1 MRDLQGRRRHHTD
14 REDDDDDVELLRT
27 PRPVS
32 AMPHTRAAT
41 RARPRSSPSSRR
53 SSFTGGNS
61 SSGANHH
68 QGSFVA
74 SFAMSRKEQTVHL
87 TRAKS
92 YLPQLIA
99 ECARDDSKASDMS
112 SSGSEVRPA
121 SGSITSSSTPSVWK
135 RVKSKKK
142 STNAQVWEKESVQGL
157 GPEFNTATLVNRTD
171 HSNSNHANDDP
182 WTTTASAFAPA
193 SLSAHHVAHTY
204 AVRSSVT
211 VPAQLDVVL
220 KALDCSAVSA
230 YRSFTKII
238 YESLIGETSVL
249 FHSHS
254 ASSSSTTTTSSNASS
269 LYAPSESLAVR
280 WLTCRCNNPMVS
292 DCDFCLLEYTKVNSV
307 DDLPSNGEFQLRS
320 NNNNGNNHQHQR
332 ADRSDSSSSNSQ
344 SNQDSDDSNRHDV
357 FERSREGLH
366 SRKEFPSA
374 YKILYSIETKSCPEL
389 FDMHRIARCTVPLGG
404 FLFYPTDNSDVT
416 DVVFYMVV
424 TQDRMTM
431 TAANSAATANSVPIQ
446 NSSSSNPFSAA
457 SSNDRQFRAVQKVL
471 QHMAR
476 GIDRIKNAVDA
487 YSMSLRLEIL
497 RDNTRWVRNTDR
509 AECVVCFR
517 RFHQLTRRRHHCRMC
532 GDVICRDCS
541 VYKDADLPDVGP
553 TLVRICKLCE
563 LNELK
568 HVSLGGDS
576 VLPCVTTTTT
586 TMTTAATTTADAAP
600 QLLVRKRSATIS
612 VDTSKA
618 IAHEHEQQPDVG
630 RRFTTVVDGKERREL
645 PEQAFSTPKPDIMDR
660 RHKWNTGGGGKPIV
674 IFSPSFATHRP
685 GKVAFAPEST
695 TPKARSN
702 APQVWDLGSAAAAA
716 AIGETGEASSSS
728 SSSAAAQPPTSKSS
742 KKQPHSQAN
751 SCSKL
756 TSKKDRFTF
765 TFRTKESRQEEN
777 NHDEEEEE
785 KSAVVVPASAL
796 PGRPSRAI
804 KEGKL
809 VSPMHDGFTSSNG
822 RQRAVSIKKKRN
834 NQQQNNDGEDGGV
847 AAHKLVPRKLPN
859 VHQYEDILLTLC
871 EQVSNLLNCKYAA
884 VSIFT
889 ASPSARLPTHA
900 PQPGGGVA
908 SPASHE
914 NYTTVHFLKAEG
926 RKKLGKVSAN
936 MKCCAPMLELK
947 GKIIARDTLAG
958 CNLFDF
964 KKLPIVMGPQ
974 QVRFYAGI
982 PLVDP
987 MIHQMV
993 GAFAVFDS
1001 GVYRGSNMNEV
1012 LPTLEAFAAVAL
1024 DAIEDRKTDL
1034 ELQSFLQSPL
1044 VDTRMLDNQS
1054 ALRLSEPVLQVDK
1067 FLSEN
1072 DGGVVEYDREQGRND
1087 SRFRTTGHLELA
1099 VRPRFSTRPRSMK
1112 KYPEHDTIEFYKKQM
1127 EKLVRQARDT
1137 EAQVLENSMAM
1148 KRHGVVI

>member
-1 MRDLQGRRRHHTD
+1 M
-14 REDDDDDVELLRT
+14 
-27 PRPVS
+27 
-32 AMPHTRAAT
+32 A
-41 RARPRSSPSSRR
+41 
-53 SSFTGGNS
+53 
-61 SSGANHH
+61 
-68 QGSFVA
+68 
-74 SFAMSRKEQTVHL
+74 RKEQTVYL

-99 ECARDDSKASDMS
+99 ECARDDSKVSDT
-112 SSGSEVRPA
+112 SGNGPEVRPV
-121 SGSITSSSTPSVWK
+121 SGSITNSSIPSVWK
-135 RVKSKKK
+135 GVKSKKK
-142 STNAQVWEKESVQGL
+142 STNVQVWEKESVQGL

-171 HSNSNHANDDP
+171 HSNNNYANNDP
-182 WTTTASAFAPA
+182 WTTTASTFTAGVLP
-193 SLSAHHVAHTY
+193 LGTHHVAHMY

-211 VPAQLDVVL
+211 VPAPLDVVL
-220 KALDCSAVSA
+220 KVLDCSAVSA

-254 ASSSSTTTTSSNASS
+254 ASSSSSSGSSSASS
-269 LYAPSESLAVR
+269 LYAPSESLAAR

-292 DCDFCLLEYTKVNSV
+292 DCDFCLL
-307 DDLPSNGEFQLRS
+307 D
-320 NNNNGNNHQHQR
+320 
-332 ADRSDSSSSNSQ
+332 
-344 SNQDSDDSNRHDV
+344 
-357 FERSREGLH
+357 
-366 SRKEFPSA
+366 A

-389 FDMHRIARCTVPLGG
+389 FDMHRIARCNVPLGG
-404 FLFYPTDNSDVT
+404 FLFYPTENSEVT
-416 DVVFYMVV
+416 DVVFYMAV
-424 TQDRMTM
+424 TQDRMAM
-431 TAANSAATANSVPIQ
+431 SAATSATTNSAPIQ
-446 NSSSSNPFSAA
+446 NNSSNNPFSAA

-476 GIDRIKNAVDA
+476 GIGRIRNAVDA

-497 RDNTRWVRNTDR
+497 RDNSRWVRNTDR
-509 AECVVCFR
+509 AECVVCYR

-541 VYKDADLPDVGP
+541 VYKDADLPNVGP

-568 HVSLGGDS
+568 HVSINSDS
-576 VLPCVTTTTT
+576 VVPS
-586 TMTTAATTTADAAP
+586 ATTTAEPTTTATTAADAAP
-600 QLLVRKRSATIS
+600 RPLARKRSATIN

-618 IAHEHEQQPDVG
+618 IVHEHEQQPDVG
-630 RRFTTVVDGKERREL
+630 RRFTTVVDGKQRREL
-645 PEQAFSTPKPDIMDR
+645 SEHAFNTPKADIMDR
-660 RHKWNTGGGGKPIV
+660 KHKWNTGGGGKPLAIL
-674 IFSPSFATHRP
+674 SPSFATHRP
-685 GKVAFAPEST
+685 GKAAFAPKSM
-695 TPKARSN
+695 TPKARSH
-702 APQVWDLGSAAAAA
+702 APQVWDLDSAAIAAA
-716 AIGETGEASSSS
+716 SREIGEASSSSSS
-728 SSSAAAQPPTSKSS
+728 SSSAAAQPPMSKLS
-742 KKQPHSQAN
+742 KKQPHAQAN

-756 TSKKDRFTF
+756 ASKNDRFTF
-765 TFRTKESRQEEN
+765 TFRRKKSRQEEN
-777 NHDEEEEE
+777 NYDDEEEE
-785 KSAVVVPASAL
+785 KSAVVVPTSAL

-804 KEGKL
+804 KSGKM
-809 VSPMHDGFTSSNG
+809 VSPMHDGLISSNG
-822 RQRAVSIKKKRN
+822 RQRAVSIKNKRN
-834 NQQQNNDGEDGGV
+834 NQQQNDDGEIGGV
-847 AAHKLVPRKLPN
+847 AAHKLMPRKLPN

-889 ASPSARLPTHA
+889 APPSARVPTRA
-900 PQPGGGVA
+900 QQPVGGIA

-914 NYTTVHFLKAEG
+914 NYTMVHFLKAEG
-926 RKKLGKVSAN
+926 SKKLGKVSAN

-947 GKIIARDTLAG
+947 DKIIVRDTLAE

-987 MIHQMV
+987 MTHQMV
-993 GAFAVFDS
+993 GAFAVFNS
-1001 GVYRGSNMNEV
+1001 NVYRRSNLNEV
-1012 LPTLEAFAAVAL
+1012 LPTLETFAAVAL

-1034 ELQSFLQSPL
+1034 ELQSFLQNPL
-1044 VDTRMLDNQS
+1044 VDAKTLDNQS

-1072 DGGVVEYDREQGRND
+1072 GDGAIEYDREKGSD
-1087 SRFRTTGHLELA
+1087 DGRFRTTGHMELA
-1099 VRPRFSTRPRSMK
+1099 VRPRFSTRPPSVK
-1112 KYPEHDTIEFYKKQM
+1112 KRPEHGTIEFYKRQM